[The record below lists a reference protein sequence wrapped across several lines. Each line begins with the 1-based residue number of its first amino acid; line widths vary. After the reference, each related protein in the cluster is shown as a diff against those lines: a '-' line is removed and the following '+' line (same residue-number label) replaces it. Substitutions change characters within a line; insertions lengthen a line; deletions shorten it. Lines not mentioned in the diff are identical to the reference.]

1 MDLLR
6 KFLELELAMAL
17 WLQPGEEPETA
28 EERAD
33 LDAIIALR
41 ESAAIELKVCSFDL
55 IHSKKYF
62 RYFREAIEILILL
75 SEVCSSIRVLQY

>member
-1 MDLLR
+1 MGLLR
-6 KFLELELAMAL
+6 KFLELQLAMAL

-62 RYFREAIEILILL
+62 PLL
-75 SEVCSSIRVLQY
+75 SGSNQNPDPLERSL